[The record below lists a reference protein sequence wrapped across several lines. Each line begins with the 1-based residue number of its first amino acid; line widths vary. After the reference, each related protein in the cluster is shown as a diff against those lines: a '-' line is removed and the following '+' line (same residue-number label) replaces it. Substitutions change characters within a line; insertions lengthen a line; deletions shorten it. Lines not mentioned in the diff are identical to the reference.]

1 MPLRKRYDPIA
12 LATAMATSNAQR
24 QLMTGAALFGA
35 GWIAQL
41 LSVAVWVP
49 APKAHMV
56 WLPGATLLCGL
67 LLLPRAQWPACLIGS
82 LLGVLAVSTL
92 RISPWDV
99 LITVGGDYLLVAATA
114 TVLLRYRDGPSLM
127 ESFADIGRFFLFAC
141 LLLPAAS
148 AWWVTTI
155 ARSNDLNPYIGDW
168 LNVALAHS
176 LGYVL
181 IVPAVVGLA
190 SVAKQPERRNP
201 ASAVSVV
208 AVALLAGLL
217 WLTWNFP
224 WDNIMVKRLLILA
237 PIPLLVWALAAFGV
251 AGSSVAMLVVA
262 FLCMRM
268 SVGGYGPFAVSDMA
282 ETILSAQFW
291 AIGTAISLLFLAVMA
306 EQRMTNRLML
316 KRAYQRLSKV
326 TGRMLVVQEEER
338 TRIARD
344 LHDDINQSLAAV
356 SIQLSAIK
364 RELDQVHRGSIED
377 VQEQLVSISRDI
389 RDISHELHPSILRF
403 TGLASAIEG
412 LCEKHN
418 AGGALRLHCSTR
430 NLPPLSGAQ
439 ELGLFRIV
447 QEAVNNIDKH
457 AHASLAHIL
466 LEGHRDEISL
476 TIDDNGI
483 GYAPEIKHA
492 PPPSLGLISMEERA
506 KALGGNFSIA
516 RGPAGGTRV
525 EVRFSIDTPL
535 ADAG

>member
-1 MPLRKRYDPIA
+1 
-12 LATAMATSNAQR
+12 MAISSAQR
-24 QLMTGAALFGA
+24 QLATGAAFFGA
-35 GWIAQL
+35 GCIAQL
-41 LSVAVWVP
+41 LSVAAWAP
-49 APKAHMV
+49 ALKAHMV

-67 LLLPRAQWPACLIGS
+67 LLLPRARWPACLIGS
-82 LLGVLAVSTL
+82 LLGVLAVSMF
-92 RISPWDV
+92 RISAWDV
-99 LITVGGDYLLVAATA
+99 LVTVGGDYLLVAATA
-114 TVLLRYRDGPSLM
+114 AVLLRYRDGQRLM
-127 ESFADIGRFFLFAC
+127 ESFADIGRFILFAC
-141 LLLPAAS
+141 LLLPATS
-148 AWWVTTI
+148 AWWVTTL
-155 ARSNDLNPYIGDW
+155 ARRNELNPYIGDW

-181 IVPAVVGLA
+181 VVPAVVGIVSA
-190 SVAKQPERRNP
+190 AKQPERRNP
-201 ASAVSVV
+201 ASTASFV
-208 AVALLAGLL
+208 AVVLLAGLL
-217 WLTWNFP
+217 WLTWSFP
-224 WDNIMVKRLLILA
+224 WDDIIVKRLLILA
-237 PIPLLVWALAAFGV
+237 PIPFLVWALASFGI
-251 AGSSVAMLVVA
+251 AGASVAMLLVA

-268 SVGGYGPFAVSDMA
+268 SVNGFGPFAAPDLA

-291 AIGTAISLLFLAVMA
+291 AIGTAISLLFLAVLA
-306 EQRMTNRLML
+306 EQRTTSRLML

-364 RELDQVHRGSIED
+364 RELGQAQRESIDEI
-377 VQEQLVSISRDI
+377 QEQLMSISKDI

-418 AGGALRLHCSTR
+418 ASGELRLHCSTR
-430 NLPPLSGAQ
+430 NLPPLSEAQ

-457 AHASLAHIL
+457 AHASLARIL
-466 LEGHRDEISL
+466 LEGDRDGVSL
-476 TIDDNGI
+476 TIEDNGI

-506 KALGGNFSIA
+506 KALGGNFDIA
-516 RGPAGGTRV
+516 RGPTGGTRV
-525 EVRFSIDTPL
+525 EVRFRAGAQPHG
-535 ADAG
+535 AD